1 MLIKHLN
8 KKTQIA
14 TLHVREYNSLCDS
27 ISLWEYCSFIPSSWC
42 FICLSNATELCKW
55 HHSVKLTEVI
65 CMRCCSLYDI
75 MNFIPH
81 VTFSANDKS
90 KNECEMI
97 FNWRARTHI
106 KPLSTSSRDPQ
117 LDPRQQSKPD
127 DNTHNSP
134 LRTCFA
140 NLTEDPSGGP
150 LILSKEP
157 HV

>member
-1 MLIKHLN
+1 MLIKHLTKN
-8 KKTQIA
+8 PTV
-14 TLHVREYNSLCDS
+14 TLNIREYYSLCDC

-42 FICLSNATELCKW
+42 FNCLSNANELCKW
-55 HHSVKLTEVI
+55 HHFKLVEVI

-81 VTFSANDKS
+81 VTFSANNES

-106 KPLSTSSRDPQ
+106 KPLSPSSCGPQ
-117 LDPRQQSKPD
+117 LDPRQQSKLD
-127 DNTHNSP
+127 DNTHNPS
-134 LRTCFA
+134 LRTCFP
-140 NLTEDPSGGP
+140 NLTEDPSRGP

>member
-1 MLIKHLN
+1 MLIKYLN
-8 KKTQIA
+8 KKNTNCYFTCKRI
-14 TLHVREYNSLCDS
+14 YSLS
-27 ISLWEYCSFIPSSWC
+27 FSLWEHCSFIPSSWC
-42 FICLSNATELCKW
+42 FICLSNATGLCKW
-55 HHSVKLTEVI
+55 HHFKLTEVI

-90 KNECEMI
+90 KDECEMT

-127 DNTHNSP
+127 DNTHNPP

-140 NLTEDPSGGP
+140 NLTEDPSRGP